1 MGSPCARAAIEEA
14 LAIVFE
20 PLKGRARTAAV
31 LVVVLAFVGPAAL
44 ALAAATPP
52 TSQAKPRIT
61 QKIYED
67 GRKLYRKYCGQCH
80 ALKAARAVGF
90 GQNKPNS
97 EPGPSLDSLRVS
109 WNLSVQAIVLAIS
122 GHETISQKMTW
133 KEISDV
139 SAFVEKATKTHPI
152 PAKITGADFTPVL
165 GGR

>member
-1 MGSPCARAAIEEA
+1 M
-14 LAIVFE
+14 VFG
-20 PLKGRARTAAV
+20 PLKVRARTAAV

-44 ALAAATPP
+44 ALAAAKPP
-52 TSQAKPRIT
+52 PAPQGKPRIT
-61 QKIYED
+61 QKIYDD

-80 ALKAARAVGF
+80 ALKVARAVGF
-90 GQNKPNS
+90 GENKPNS

-139 SAFVEKATKTHPI
+139 SGFVEKATKHHPI
-152 PAKITGADFTPVL
+152 PAKITGADFTSVL

>member
-1 MGSPCARAAIEEA
+1 LSART
-14 LAIVFE
+14 
-20 PLKGRARTAAV
+20 RTAAV
-31 LVVVLAFVGPAAL
+31 LVVVLALVAPAAL
-44 ALAAATPP
+44 ALAAEKPKP
-52 TSQAKPRIT
+52 TSVKPRIT
-61 QKIYED
+61 QKIYDD

-90 GQNKPNS
+90 GPNKPNS

-122 GHETISQKMTW
+122 GHETISTKMTW

-139 SAFVEKATKTHPI
+139 SAFVEKATKNHPI

-165 GGR
+165 GNK